1 MAIKNRIGVVGS
13 GPISRAMIDAINES
27 SNGEV
32 IGIWGRRFHFA
43 KELAKEKG
51 VSKVYGSLNEV
62 FEDDELDTVYIATP
76 NASHYEPAMAAIEH
90 GKNVIVEKT
99 AFMTV
104 DQANRVFHA
113 AEKQNVFV
121 FEAIRSIYEPNFQ
134 ILKNTIKKL
143 GKIHGA
149 TIKYQNYSKQYS
161 ALLKGGKAPLFDENH
176 GGGTLRTIGIYPIYV
191 AIQLF
196 GVPVKSFYFKQLIEK
211 NIDLG
216 GTCIFEYKDYK
227 ITMLISKINLTNDSI
242 SEIYGENGTLRF
254 HSLYDIRTISYRSI
268 INDIEETI
276 SEPIFDNSLLYEIT
290 EFSEYILRKNRT
302 AYREQKNITLK
313 AISIIEQALNGGT

>member
-1 MAIKNRIGVVGS
+1 MAVKNRIGVVGS
-13 GPISRAMIDAINES
+13 GSISCAMIDAINES
-27 SNGEV
+27 SNGELT
-32 IGIWGRRFHFA
+32 GIWGRRVHFA
-43 KELAKEKG
+43 KELAKGKG
-51 VSKVYGSLNEV
+51 IAKVYGSLNEV

-76 NASHYEPAMAAIEH
+76 NACHYDHALAAIGH

-99 AFMTV
+99 AFMTT
-104 DQANRVFHA
+104 DQANRVFDA

-121 FEAIRSIYEPNFQ
+121 FEAVRTIYEPNFQ
-134 ILKNTIKKL
+134 IVKNAIEKL

-149 TIKYQNYSKQYS
+149 TLKYQNYSKQYS
-161 ALLKGGKAPLFDENH
+161 ALLKGERAPLFDENH
-176 GGGTLRTIGIYPIYV
+176 GGGTLRTIGIYPIYA

-196 GVPVKSFYFKQLIEK
+196 GVPVKSYYFKQPIVK

-216 GTCIFEYKDYK
+216 GTCIFEYEDFK
-227 ITMLISKINLTNDSI
+227 ITMLISKINLTNDTI

-268 INDIEETI
+268 TNDMEETI
-276 SEPIFDNSLLYEIT
+276 SEPISDNSLLYEMNQ
-290 EFSEYILRKNRT
+290 FSEFILMKNVA
-302 AYREQKNITLK
+302 AYMEKKKMTLQ

>member
-1 MAIKNRIGVVGS
+1 MAIKNRIAVVGS
-13 GPISRAMIDAINES
+13 GPISCAMMDAINES
-27 SNGEV
+27 SNGKV
-32 IGIWGRRFHFA
+32 MGIWGRRFHFA

-51 VSKVYGSLNEV
+51 IAKVYGSLNEV

-76 NASHYEPAMAAIEH
+76 NAFHYDHALAAIGH

-104 DQANRVFHA
+104 DQANRVFDA

-121 FEAIRSIYEPNFQ
+121 FEAVRSIYEPNFH
-134 ILKNTIKKL
+134 ILKNAIKKL

-149 TIKYQNYSKQYS
+149 TLKYQNYSKQYP
-161 ALLKGGKAPLFDENH
+161 ALIKGEKAPLFDENH
-176 GGGTLRTIGIYPIYV
+176 GGGTLRTIGIYPVYA

-196 GVPVKSFYFKQLIEK
+196 GVPVKSYYFKQQIVK

-216 GTCIFEYKDYK
+216 GTCIFEYEDFK

-254 HSLYDIRTISYRSI
+254 HSLYDIRTISFRSI
-268 INDIEETI
+268 INDMEETI
-276 SEPIFDNSLLYEIT
+276 SEPISDNSLLYEINQLS
-290 EFSEYILRKNRT
+290 EFILMKNVT
-302 AYREQKNITLK
+302 AYMKQKNITLQ
-313 AISIIEQALNGGT
+313 AISIIEEALNGGT

>member
-13 GPISRAMIDAINES
+13 GPISCAMIDAINES

-62 FEDDELDTVYIATP
+62 FEDEDLDTVYIATP
-76 NASHYEPAMAAIEH
+76 NASHYEQAMAAIEH

-99 AFMTV
+99 AFMTT
-104 DQANRVFHA
+104 DQANRVFDA
-113 AEKQNVFV
+113 ADKQNVFV
-121 FEAIRSIYEPNFQ
+121 FEAVRSIYEPNFHS
-134 ILKNTIKKL
+134 LKNAIKKL

-149 TIKYQNYSKQYS
+149 TLKYQNYSKQYL
-161 ALLKGGKAPLFDENH
+161 ALLKGEKAPLFDKNH
-176 GGGTLRTIGIYPIYV
+176 GGGTLRTIGIYPIYA

-196 GVPVKSFYFKQLIEK
+196 GVPVNSFYFKQIIVK

-216 GTCIFEYKDYK
+216 GTLIFEYKDYK
-227 ITMLISKINLTNDSI
+227 ITMLISKINFTNDSI

-254 HSLYDIRTISYRSI
+254 HSLYDIRKISYHSI
-268 INDIEETI
+268 SNNIRETI
-276 SEPIFDNSLLYEIT
+276 SKPISDNSLLYEIT
-290 EFSEYILRKNRT
+290 EFSEHILMKNKT
-302 AYREQKNITLK
+302 AYRERKNITLQ